1 MLCWVGMEINVGPLN
16 KGGTKMKHSNL
27 LNKDAKCKYW
37 GAYNHFK
44 RLTKFNNYTFE
55 QFCMHWA
62 PTFKLSYLNK
72 NIIK

>member
-1 MLCWVGMEINVGPLN
+1 
-16 KGGTKMKHSNL
+16 MKHSNL